1 MNTAAAAFQEGDL
14 VKMISYGS
22 MGIVKSIA
30 GTFVYVNLPGG
41 LIIPVSRQELAMATS
56 ADVAS
61 SFGSINAA

>member
-1 MNTAAAAFQEGDL
+1 
-14 VKMISYGS
+14 MISYGS

-30 GTFVYVNLPGG
+30 GAFVYVNLPGG